1 MSTGPSVAPQS
12 GRVKLKLAGDP
23 RGPHP
28 SGVSAGLAANLNG
41 SRSDLAKREPGSRG
55 SWSPSS
61 HDVNIGRPLA
71 PVIPSPV
78 ASDPARYVRTQRSV
92 ADYKTKSDIDHIYDI
107 PDTYIGSVEPDL
119 RTEWLLDLHNHR
131 LVQSQIS
138 LSQGMERL
146 YLEILS
152 NAGDNADFSRRAGV
166 NPDKIHVTMDRTWVT
181 IRNGGV
187 PIPVEYHPDFPGEW
201 VPSIIFG
208 KLRTSSNYDPN
219 VIRMG
224 CGRNGY
230 GSKLAN
236 IFSKVFRARIAD
248 ANTQRLYTGIWT
260 ENMKSG
266 PEVNVQTYTGES
278 FVEISWAVDFKRF
291 NMIQYPDEAFGL
303 FARYAADF
311 SLTCKVPVSFNGQE
325 MDLRNI
331 RDYCR
336 LYWNEEACKSAVI
349 HYEWPAN
356 AVPEAIRRAT
366 GLSREKLIAAASSPE
381 HIAIVELCIL
391 DTPDAAVCLSYV
403 NGLMTIDGGVHVKEA
418 FKALSQ
424 QLLESINNSFGKSNG
439 AGKKSRNKST
449 SSTDTNKLPHLTTGD
464 IQPHVSMV
472 LNCRLPDPKY
482 TSQTK
487 TTLASPKPSISIGD
501 DIMKVIEKWQLI
513 NRLFAALEAK
523 MFKTLSK
530 TDGKK
535 KKHVFLEKGQDAND
549 AGTNLSGQ
557 CVLYL
562 VEGQSASAY
571 PKKRITMTPGGRDR
585 GGYYPL
591 KGKFPNVTKFSIMRL
606 ANNSEIVAI
615 KKMGG
620 LVEGADYRNPQYR
633 VSLRY
638 GLFLITADSDSDGKH
653 IITLLVNY
661 FHVYHPSLLTM
672 GMVAYLRTPVVR
684 LKKNNKTIK
693 FFFSTEEYETW
704 NSTAGSEKAGLTVKY
719 YKGLGTSKDEDI
731 VEDLT
736 IAPVVV
742 CVYDDQ
748 APENLRLAFDPHF
761 ADARKDWIAKWRN
774 VTQLDDVCIVP
785 VSQFNNELYRQQSVS
800 NFINRELVDYAK
812 EALYRAVPS
821 MYGGLKDSQNK
832 ALYAA
837 LLYWNYGRN
846 SKAEM
851 KVGRFANNAA
861 DKTNYHHGEKG
872 LSDAIIK
879 MAQDFVG
886 SNNLP
891 YFTRDGQFGT
901 RTDGGSDAADAR
913 YSETRLE
920 WWIKY
925 AYDEESIS
933 IVPKRIVENEEVEPQ
948 WLPCVIPM
956 HVINGAL
963 GVATGHSTSIPMHNP
978 YDVIRWLK
986 EKCSGIETPA
996 PILPWYRGFK
1006 GRIVVL
1012 DRGSTTLTENG
1023 LPVIGSPTRQNLRA
1037 SPTEVDAVGLV
1048 GGDEDEEILP
1058 GEFNPESSGE
1068 DEDEDP
1074 DGVIAEFEASRAR
1087 AKGPTMRT
1095 IGSFHTT
1102 GVDAQGRTNLV
1113 ITELPIRRWTS
1124 HYEKWL
1130 DQLIIQKRITDYRPT
1145 GDTDSVNIAITGFS
1159 HPKGANIQT
1168 LCLQRSFGLG
1178 NITLID
1184 GEGRP
1189 YRFKDIQH
1197 VMEVFHIAMIGLYGE
1212 VKAKRIKNLEEKI
1225 VDLGYRARFI
1235 TVVCSKELIIINRP
1249 EAQIVEEM
1257 EKTHQIPAL
1266 YLDKIKARGFT
1277 MEAATKAS
1285 RDLQQATVELE
1296 GLQSLTPQKI
1306 WMEKLEALEA
1316 ALRAAKYG

>member
-1 MSTGPSVAPQS
+1 MSTGPSVARPS
-12 GRVKLKLAGDP
+12 GRVKLKLAADP
-23 RGPHP
+23 ASVTSSLHRLSLTGPNNYN
-28 SGVSAGLAANLNG
+28 V
-41 SRSDLAKREPGSRG
+41 
-55 SWSPSS
+55 
-61 HDVNIGRPLA
+61 GRP
-71 PVIPSPV
+71 V
-78 ASDPARYVRTQRSV
+78 DPGPPTPPTTDPGRYVRTQRSV
-92 ADYKTKSDIDHIYDI
+92 EDYKTKTDIDHIYDI

-119 RTEWLLDLHNHR
+119 RTEWLLDLQHHR

-166 NPDKIHVTMDRTWVT
+166 NPGKIHVTMDRTTVT

-201 VPSIIFG
+201 VPSTILG
-208 KLRTSSNYDPN
+208 KLRTSSNYDPS

-230 GSKLAN
+230 GAKLAN
-236 IFSKVFRARIAD
+236 IFSTCFRARIGD
-248 ANTQRLYTGIWT
+248 ANSRRLYTGTWT
-260 ENMKSG
+260 QNMKIG
-266 PEVNVQTYTGES
+266 PEVSIEAYTGES

-291 NMIQYPDEAFGL
+291 NMTQYADEAFGL

-336 LYWNEEACKSAVI
+336 LYWTEEVCKSAII

-356 AVPEAIRRAT
+356 AVPEAIKRAT
-366 GLSREKLIAAASSPE
+366 GLHLEKLIAGASSPD

-439 AGKKSRNKST
+439 GGKKSRNKST
-449 SSTDTNKLPHLTTGD
+449 ASTETNKVPHLTTGD

-501 DIMKVIEKWQLI
+501 NIMRVIEKWQLI

-661 FHVYHPSLLTM
+661 FHVYHPSLLVM

-684 LKKNNKTIK
+684 LKRNNKTVK
-693 FFFSTEEYETW
+693 YFFSTEEYETW
-704 NSTAGSEKAGLTVKY
+704 NSSAGSEKNGLTAKY
-719 YKGLGTSKDEDI
+719 YKGLGTSRDEDI
-731 VEDLT
+731 VEDLQ

-837 LLYWNYGRN
+837 LLHWNYGRN

-986 EKCSGIETPA
+986 EKCQGLETPA

-1006 GRIVVL
+1006 GRIVVV
-1012 DRGSTTLTENG
+1012 DRNSTTLTENG
-1023 LPVIGSPTRQNLRA
+1023 LPVIGSPTRQNHRA
-1037 SPTEVDAVGLV
+1037 VSSEAEVL
-1048 GGDEDEEILP
+1048 DEDEEPILP
-1058 GEFNPESSGE
+1058 GEYNPESE
-1068 DEDEDP
+1068 DEDEDAEVN
-1074 DGVIAEFEASRAR
+1074 DAAAEFEASQPRT
-1087 AKGPTMRT
+1087 KGPTMRT

-1113 ITELPIRRWTS
+1113 ITELPIRRWTA

-1189 YRFKDIQH
+1189 YRFRDIQH
-1197 VMEVFHIAMIGLYGE
+1197 VMEVFYNAMIGLYGE
-1212 VKAKRIKNLEEKI
+1212 VKARRIKNLEEKI

-1235 TVVCSKELIIINRP
+1235 TVVCSQDLIIINRP

-1257 EKTHQIPAL
+1257 EKKHQIPAL

-1285 RDLQQATVELE
+1285 RDLQQATVELQ

-1306 WMEKLEALEA
+1306 WMEKLDALEA

>member
-1 MSTGPSVAPQS
+1 MSTTPSVATPS
-12 GRVKLKLAGDP
+12 GRVKLKLPAGPSLTLRGGDP
-23 RGPHP
+23 S
-28 SGVSAGLAANLNG
+28 SGT
-41 SRSDLAKREPGSRG
+41 RSLDLQNNPPVLRSYG
-55 SWSPSS
+55 
-61 HDVNIGRPLA
+61 
-71 PVIPSPV
+71 PVIPSP
-78 ASDPARYVRTQRSV
+78 ATSDPGRYVRTQRSV
-92 ADYKTKSDIDHIYDI
+92 GDYKTKTDIDHIYDI

-119 RTEWLLDLHNHR
+119 RTEWLLDLQHHR

-166 NPDKIHVTMDRTWVT
+166 NPGKIHVTMDRAWVT

-201 VPSIIFG
+201 VPSVILG

-236 IFSKVFRARIAD
+236 IFSKAFRARIAD
-248 ANTQRLYTGIWT
+248 ANTQRLYTGTWT
-260 ENMKSG
+260 ENMKIG
-266 PEVNVQTYTGES
+266 PEVNVETYTGES

-291 NMIQYPDEAFGL
+291 NMTQYPDEAFGL

-336 LYWNEEACKSAVI
+336 LYWNEEACKSAII

-1037 SPTEVDAVGLV
+1037 TPAEVEAVGLV

-1058 GEFNPESSGE
+1058 GELNPESSGE